1 MIARKRWSK
10 KVSHIFLQLFEKI
23 GISLDRWIT
32 KDVGLFIF
40 FLFLFLI
47 LILRLFYIQVIQW
60 QYYDSRLSAQHVSQ
74 SNLAAD
80 RWHIYI
86 YDKAWR
92 EQQLTEN
99 ILLYNVFV
107 DPAFIT
113 DKPQFIELLTP
124 IVYKHLCE
132 INGMQVV
139 DRVQCIKNIERFATT
154 TILPQEPIFFYFGSG
169 EYSPGYDTFNW
180 TWYEEQFQTALSWF
194 STGRAYQLISQRLD
208 QRIQIGIKPRN
219 YIWFF
224 QDENF
229 LEELKERNF
238 PYVTVLYDNYVYIVP
253 NQVSRH
259 ELQIQE
265 FKEFLD
271 VYWYTNLLT
280 RIERS
285 FYPQENRYV
294 RILAGASPM
303 VAQMVKDLKLEY
315 YTERV
320 NNTPILHGLWLETF
334 TRRYYPYGNFLS
346 HTLGY
351 VNKDGEAQ
359 YGIEQYF
366 DPFLRGEDGQIVG
379 RASAWIGQV
388 WANEFEIQNALNGWN
403 IYLTIDPGIQKEIE
417 MIARNYHEEFEADS
431 VSILVYDPFGGQV
444 KWSAT
449 YPNYDPNN
457 IDSAY
462 LLRPLGVDDAYIVDD
477 TTHIDIP
484 VYINSGWNF
493 RIATTIER
501 EDITIEKYIP
511 QNIYGSQSLIDRNV
525 SMAYEPWSIFKAFTL
540 WIWYDTDEIR
550 LYDFYNDPGSVRVWI
565 YTIRNIE
572 EACLWDKSFLNA
584 FIWSCNVWMV
594 RIAQRIGDNTFYNY
608 LQKLWFGELTNIE
621 LAQEDRGFVE
631 DVTTA
636 SLARFLNNTF
646 GQWLLATPI
655 QLAAAY
661 GSLVNWW
668 YYVQPTI
675 IAWTT
680 DPETDEYFANT
691 RTVLRQIFKPE
702 TAEAIKEALF
712 SVLVQNE
719 WLQNLIGLADYT
731 LWGKSGTSQI
741 AFRGRY
747 QEGLWWTNGSFVG
760 LITKENPE
768 YIVIVQVR
776 RPRTTQWWGNTAGR
790 IFRDVADFLLNY
802 SLIDS

>member
-1 MIARKRWSK
+1 MVARKRWSK
-10 KVSHIFLQLFEKI
+10 VSQIFLGIFAKL
-23 GISLDRWIT
+23 GISLDKWIT
-32 KDVGLFIF
+32 KEIWL
-40 FLFLFLI
+40 FLFFVCLFLI
-47 LILRLFYIQVIQW
+47 LIVRLFYIQVIQSK
-60 QYYDSRLSAQHVSQ
+60 YYDARLSAQHVSQ

-92 EQQLTEN
+92 AQQLTEN

-107 DPAFIT
+107 DPAFIV
-113 DKPQFIELLTP
+113 DKPQFIELITP

-139 DRVQCIKNIERFATT
+139 EPVQCIKNIERFATT
-154 TILPQEPIFFYFGSG
+154 TILPKEPTFFYFGSG
-169 EYSPGYDTFNW
+169 QYSPGYDTFNW
-180 TWYEEQFQTALSWF
+180 TGYNEQYQTALSWF
-194 STGRAYQLISQRLD
+194 SPWRAHQLISQRLD

-224 QDENF
+224 QDEIF
-229 LEELKERNF
+229 LQELKERNF
-238 PYVTVLYDNYVYIVP
+238 PYITILYDNYVYVVP
-253 NQVSRH
+253 NQVTRH
-259 ELQIQE
+259 EAQIQE
-265 FKEFLD
+265 FKQFLD
-271 VYWYTNLLT
+271 KYWYTNLLT
-280 RIERS
+280 RIDRA

-294 RILAGASPM
+294 RILANASPM
-303 VAQMVKDLKLEY
+303 VAQMVKDLKIEY
-315 YTERV
+315 FTQRV
-320 NNTPILHGLWLETF
+320 NNTPILHGLGLETF
-334 TRRYYPYGNFLS
+334 TRRYYPYWSFLS

-351 VNKDGEAQ
+351 VNRDGNSQ

-366 DPFLRGEDGQIVG
+366 DSFLRGQDWKIVG

-388 WANEFEIQNALNGWN
+388 WANEFEIQNALNGWDL
-403 IYLTIDPGIQKEIE
+403 YLTIDPGIQKEIE
-417 MIARNYHEEFEADS
+417 LVAKQYHESFRADS
-431 VSILVYDPFGGQV
+431 VSILIYDPFSGQI

-449 YPNYDPNN
+449 HPNYDPNN
-457 IDSAY
+457 IDNAY
-462 LLRPLGVDDAYIVDD
+462 LLRPLGIEDAYIIDD

-501 EDITIEKYIP
+501 EDPTLEKYVSR
-511 QNIYGSQSLIDRNV
+511 NIYGAQSLIDRNI

-540 WIWYDTDEIR
+540 WVGYDTDEIR
-550 LYDFYNDPGSVRVWI
+550 LYDFYNDPGSVKVWI

-572 EACLWDKSFLNA
+572 EECLWDKSFLNA

-594 RIAQRIGDNTFYNY
+594 RIAQRVWDNAFYNY
-608 LQKLWFGELTNIE
+608 LEKLWFGQLTNIE
-621 LAQEDRGFVE
+621 LAQEDPGFVE

-655 QLAAAY
+655 QIAAAY

-680 DPETDEYFANT
+680 DPVTKEYFPNT
-691 RTVLRQIFKPE
+691 TKVLRQIFKPE

-712 SVLVQNE
+712 SVIMENE
-719 WLQNLIGLADYT
+719 WLQNLIGLVDYT
-731 LWGKSGTSQI
+731 LWGKSWTSQI

-747 QEGLWWTNGSFVG
+747 QQWLGWTNGSFVG
-760 LITKENPE
+760 LVTKDNPE
-768 YIVIVQVR
+768 YIVVVQVR
-776 RPRTTQWWGNTAGR
+776 RPRTTQWWWNTAGR
-790 IFRDVADFLLNY
+790 VFRDVADFLLNY